1 MDAVDRLIQGSI
13 DMHVHMGPDP
23 HLERCVDAVQAA
35 AQAEAAGM
43 RAIVLKSHDY
53 PTAPLATIVGQQFPK
68 VTLVGSLCLDFA
80 VGGLNLEAVEVSATL
95 GARMV
100 WMPTF
105 SAAFDMKKRNIG
117 PGGISIVGAGGRI
130 LPVVTDILM
139 TIKRHDMAVA
149 TGHVSFGEIIA
160 LVDEARRLDI
170 GKVVITHALE
180 PRFGATLSVD
190 QQKQM
195 ADKGAY
201 IEHSYLSTLPS
212 GGGIGSKALVEAVK
226 AVGAER
232 CILTTDLGQ
241 KENPPPAEGLKTAIA
256 TLLDAGL
263 SEIELTFMLK
273 TNPAWLLGLS

>member
-1 MDAVDRLIQGSI
+1 
-13 DMHVHMGPDP
+13 
-23 HLERCVDAVQAA
+23 
-35 AQAEAAGM
+35 
-43 RAIVLKSHDY
+43 
-53 PTAPLATIVGQQFPK
+53 
-68 VTLVGSLCLDFA
+68 
-80 VGGLNLEAVEVSATL
+80 
-95 GARMV
+95 
-100 WMPTF
+100 
-105 SAAFDMKKRNIG
+105 
-117 PGGISIVGAGGRI
+117 
-130 LPVVTDILM
+130 
-139 TIKRHDMAVA
+139 MAVA

-160 LVDEARRLDI
+160 LVDEARGLDI

-241 KENPPPAEGLKTAIA
+241 KENPPPSEGLKTAIA